1 MDIFDKCRTFTRS
14 KDIKDRGVYPYFTP
28 LSTSEGPEVK
38 VGDKSL
44 IMMGSNNYL
53 GLADHPRMKEA
64 SRKAVE
70 RWGTGCAG
78 SRFLNGTLDLHVETE
93 AKLAKFKHREA
104 ALIFATGYQMNLG
117 VISALVGRHDTVIVD
132 KWDHASIMDGAR
144 LAWGETVRYRHND
157 MDHLEE
163 ILQSVPDKRGK
174 LIVVDGVFSM
184 EGNICNLPEIVRLG
198 KKYGA
203 RIILDDAH
211 STGVLGANG
220 RGTSEHFNL
229 DVSDIDLI
237 VGTCSKSFGSVG
249 GFVTGAKD
257 VLHFIEIHARSM
269 MFSAALPPASVAA
282 ISTALD
288 MIQEEPERRVQL
300 WKNAERLKSGL
311 ESVGFDTGVTETP
324 IIPVLVGD
332 DMQAFDFWHKIFEAG
347 VFANPVVT
355 PAVAPGRA
363 LMRNTLMATHTDEQ
377 IDRVLNIFE
386 DCGKKVGLL
395 PRSSGVSVGS

>member
-1 MDIFDKCRTFTRS
+1 MDIFDKCRNFTRS
-14 KDIKDRGVYPYFTP
+14 KDMMERGIYPYFKP
-28 LSTSEGPEVK
+28 LSASEGTEVK
-38 VGDKSL
+38 VNGRSL

-64 SRKAVE
+64 SAKAVE
-70 RWGTGCAG
+70 LWGTGCAG
-78 SRFLNGTLDLHVETE
+78 SRFLNGTLDLHIETE
-93 AKLAKFKHREA
+93 EKLAKFKHREA

-163 ILQSVPDKRGK
+163 ILAAIPQKRGK

-184 EGNICNLPEIVRLG
+184 EGNIAKLPEIVRLA
-198 KKYGA
+198 KKYEA
-203 RIILDDAH
+203 RVILDDAH
-211 STGVLGANG
+211 STGVLGENG
-220 RGTSEHFNL
+220 RGTSEHYNL

-237 VGTCSKSFGSVG
+237 VGTCSKAFGSVG

-257 VLHFIEIHARSM
+257 IIHYIQIHARSM

-288 MIQEEPERRVQL
+288 MIQEDPERRKRL
-300 WKNAERLKSGL
+300 WDMTARFKSGL
-311 ESVGFDTGVTETP
+311 ESLGFDTGITETP
-324 IIPVLVGD
+324 IVPVMVGE
-332 DMQAFDFWHKIFEAG
+332 DMKAFEFWRLIYDAG

-386 DCGKKVGLL
+386 DCGRKVGLL
-395 PRSSGVSVGS
+395 PRASGVSVAS

>member
-1 MDIFDKCRTFTRS
+1 MDIFEKCAKYTRS
-14 KDIKDRGVYPYFTP
+14 YGLKDHGLWPYFNP
-28 LSTSEGPEVK
+28 LSASRGTEVEVEGR
-38 VGDKSL
+38 SM

-53 GLADHPRMKEA
+53 GLADHPRMKKA
-64 SRKAVE
+64 SQDAVKE
-70 RWGTGCAG
+70 WGTGCAG
-78 SRFLNGTLDLHVETE
+78 SRFLNGTLELHTETE
-93 AKLAKFKHREA
+93 KKLAKFKHREA

-163 ILQSVPDKRGK
+163 ILASVPDKRGK

-184 EGNICNLPEIVRLG
+184 EGNICKLPEIVRLA

-203 RIILDDAH
+203 RVILDDAH

-220 RGTSEHFNL
+220 RGTSEHYNL
-229 DVSDIDLI
+229 AVEDVDLI

-249 GFVTGAKD
+249 GFVAGSKEI
-257 VLHFIEIHARSM
+257 LHYIEIHARSM
-269 MFSAALPPASVAA
+269 MFSAALPPSSVAA

-288 MIQEEPERRVQL
+288 MMQEEPQRREQL
-300 WKNAERLKSGL
+300 WKNADRLKSGF
-311 ESVGFDTGVTETP
+311 EASGFDTGITETP

-332 DMQAFDFWHKIFEAG
+332 DMKAFEFWRLIFDAG
-347 VFANPVVT
+347 VFANPVVS

-363 LMRNTLMATHTDEQ
+363 LMRNTLMATHTNEQ
-377 IDRVLNIFE
+377 IDHVLNVFE
-386 DCGKKVGLL
+386 DCGRKVGIL
-395 PRSSGVSVGS
+395 PRASVAA

>member
-1 MDIFDKCRTFTRS
+1 MDIFKKCRSF
-14 KDIKDRGVYPYFTP
+14 DRTKELKESGLYPYFKP
-28 LSTSEGPEVK
+28 LSSSEGPEVK
-38 VGDKSL
+38 VDGRSL

-53 GLADHPRMKEA
+53 GLADDPRMKEA
-64 SRKAVE
+64 SQKAVE

-93 AKLAKFKHREA
+93 KKLAKFKHREA

-157 MDHLEE
+157 MAHLEE
-163 ILQSVPDKRGK
+163 TLAAIPDKRGK

-184 EGNICNLPEIVRLG
+184 EGNIAKLPEIVRLG

-211 STGVLGANG
+211 STGVLGENG
-220 RGTSEHFNL
+220 RGTSEHYNL
-229 DVSDIDLI
+229 AVEDVDLI
-237 VGTCSKSFGSVG
+237 VGTCSKSLGSVG
-249 GFVTGAKD
+249 GFVTGSSE
-257 VLHFIEIHARSM
+257 LIHYIEIHARSM

-288 MIQEEPERRVQL
+288 MIQEEPERRRRL
-300 WKNAERLKSGL
+300 WENTDRLKTGF
-311 ESVGFDTGVTETP
+311 ESLGFDTGITETP
-324 IIPVLVGD
+324 IVPVLVGD
-332 DMQAFDFWHKIFEAG
+332 DMKAFEFWRLIFDAG
-347 VFANPVVT
+347 VFANPVVS

-363 LMRNTLMATHTDEQ
+363 LMRNTLMATHTNEQ
-377 IDRVLNIFE
+377 IDRSLNIFE
-386 DCGKKVGLL
+386 DCARKVGIL
-395 PRSSGVSVGS
+395 PRPSGVSVAA

>member
-1 MDIFDKCRTFTRS
+1 MKE
-14 KDIKDRGVYPYFTP
+14 RGLYPYFTP
-28 LSTSEGPEVK
+28 LSASDGTEVE
-38 VGDKSL
+38 VGGRKL

-53 GLADHPRMKEA
+53 GLANHPRMKQA
-64 SRKAVE
+64 TKDAVE

-78 SRFLNGTLDLHVETE
+78 SRFLNGTLDLHIETE
-93 AKLAKFKHREA
+93 KKLAKFKHREA

-117 VISALVGRHDTVIVD
+117 VISALVNRHDTVIVD

-157 MDHLEE
+157 MTHLEE

-184 EGNICNLPEIVRLG
+184 EGNICNLPEIVRLA
-198 KKYGA
+198 KQYGA
-203 RIILDDAH
+203 RVILDDAH

-220 RGTSEHFNL
+220 RGTSEHYNL
-229 DVSDIDLI
+229 AVEDVDLI

-249 GFVTGAKD
+249 GFVTGAAD
-257 VLHFIEIHARSM
+257 ILHYIQIHARSM

-288 MIQEEPERRVQL
+288 MMLEEPQRREQL
-300 WKNAERLKSGL
+300 WKNAERLKTGFQAA
-311 ESVGFDTGVTETP
+311 GFDTGITETP
-324 IIPVLVGD
+324 IVPVMVGD
-332 DMQAFDFWHKIFEAG
+332 DLKAFQFWRLIFDAG
-347 VFANPVVT
+347 VFANPVVS

-386 DCGKKVGLL
+386 DCARKVGIL
-395 PRSSGVSVGS
+395 PRASGVSIAA